1 MNNNQI
7 NIQDLESSIYGEHSK
22 FDANDGIGILVEM
35 AKQNRMQNTAS
46 ASTPSSEGNEV
57 PLWEKYTLTI
67 REAAAYFHIG
77 EKRLRMIVDENPLAD
92 YLVMNGNRALIIR
105 SLFEKYINESS
116 VV

>member
-1 MNNNQI
+1 MNDM
-7 NIQDLESSIYGEHSK
+7 NIYFETEQTPVIKQDAAAA
-22 FDANDGIGILVEM
+22 FLVEM
-35 AKQNRMQNTAS
+35 AKQNLVPGKARAS
-46 ASTPSSEGNEV
+46 KTSDDGDEV

>member
-1 MNNNQI
+1 MKDI
-7 NIQDLESSIYGEHSK
+7 NIYFETEQAPMIKQDAAAA
-22 FDANDGIGILVEM
+22 FLVEM
-35 AKQNRMQNTAS
+35 AKQNRMQNTPS
-46 ASTPSSEGNEV
+46 ASTSSSEGNDV
-57 PLWEKYTLTI
+57 PLWEKYTLTF

>member
-1 MNNNQI
+1 MKDI
-7 NIQDLESSIYGEHSK
+7 NIYFETEKTPVIKQDAAAA
-22 FDANDGIGILVEM
+22 FLVEM

-46 ASTPSSEGNEV
+46 ASTPSSEGNDV